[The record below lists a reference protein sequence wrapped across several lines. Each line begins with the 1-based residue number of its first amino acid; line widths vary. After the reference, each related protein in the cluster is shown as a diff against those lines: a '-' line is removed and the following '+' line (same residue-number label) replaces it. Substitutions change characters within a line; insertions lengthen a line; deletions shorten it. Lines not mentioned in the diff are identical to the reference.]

1 MAEDDY
7 TDVLEGT
14 VDEVKDAIRDMD
26 APDFDA
32 LLDAEKEGKDRKTV
46 REFIESQ
53 IPEEEEEASEEDS
66 EDLDEEEEEE
76 IVEGIEEET
85 SGGILGSYSGTS
97 LLAGGV
103 ILGLVIGFVV
113 AGMTGASGDAQSNTV
128 SPDLVR
134 DSVETIAGVG
144 LNTTPEVTEPE
155 VRHSMYNMNVST
167 SIETENGTQSTSQE
181 IYVTLDG
188 EKLFIVQRQLGQTL
202 MPIDIQQAVAQAE
215 AAEQR
220 QTAQQQAPEDS
231 TTGTDANVTVQ

>member
-7 TDVLEGT
+7 EDVLEGT
-14 VDEVKDAIRDMD
+14 VDEVKDAIRDIED
-26 APDFDA
+26 PDFDA
-32 LLDAEKEGKDRKTV
+32 LLDSEKEGQDRKTV
-46 REFIESQ
+46 REFIESRMAED
-53 IPEEEEEASEEDS
+53 EEKEETSEDDS
-66 EDLDEEEEEE
+66 EDLDEEEETE

-85 SGGILGSYSGTS
+85 SGGVLGSYSGTS

-103 ILGLVIGFVV
+103 ILGLVIGFVT
-113 AGMTGASGDAQSNTV
+113 AGMGGASTDAQSERV
-128 SPDLVR
+128 GADLVR

-155 VRHSMYNMNVST
+155 VKHSMYNMNVT
-167 SIETENGTQSTSQE
+167 TPVETENGTTEQSQE

-202 MPIDIQQAVAQAE
+202 MPIDVQQAVSQAE

-220 QTAQQQAPEDS
+220 STAQQQAPEQDS
-231 TTGTDANVTVQ
+231 DANVTVQ

>member
-14 VDEVKDAIRDMD
+14 VDEVKDAIRDLED
-26 APDFDA
+26 PDFDA
-32 LLDAEKEGKDRKTV
+32 LLEAEKEGKDRKTV
-46 REFIESQ
+46 REFIESR
-53 IPEEEEEASEEDS
+53 IPSEEASEEDS
-66 EDLDEEEEEE
+66 ENLDEEEEAE

-103 ILGLVIGFVV
+103 ILGLVIGFVA

-167 SIETENGTQSTSQE
+167 SIETENGTQEQSQE
-181 IYVTLDG
+181 VYVTLDG

-202 MPIDIQQAVAQAE
+202 MPIDVQQAVAQAE

-220 QTAQQQAPEDS
+220 QTAQQQAQQQNS
-231 TTGTDANVTVQ
+231 TTGNDANVTVQ

>member
-7 TDVLEGT
+7 TEVLEGT
-14 VDEVKDAIRDMD
+14 VDEVKDAIRDLED
-26 APDFDA
+26 PDLEA

-46 REFIESQ
+46 KEFIESRM
-53 IPEEEEEASEEDS
+53 PEEEEEASEDGS

-85 SGGILGSYSGTS
+85 AGGILGSYSGTS

-103 ILGLVIGFVV
+103 ILGLVIGFVA
-113 AGMTGASGDAQSNTV
+113 AGFTGASTTPGDTSSSTV
-128 SPDLVR
+128 APDLVR

-181 IYVTLDG
+181 VYVTLDG
-188 EKLFIVQRQLGQTL
+188 EKLFIVQKQLGQTL
-202 MPIDIQQAVAQAE
+202 MPIDVQNAVQQAQ

-220 QTAQQQAPEDS
+220 ATAQQQSPQQDPE
-231 TTGTDANVTVQ
+231 ANMTVQ